1 MIQITRAQ
9 LSPREQDAKSSD
21 ANNPSKPRK
30 PTINLENKVL
40 SKDESVPHLPDAE
53 SSSGGSTTDK
63 VNGFTTSG
71 ATTSSG
77 SASGATTGGITGA
90 TAGTISANGTKNDSG
105 AQSPATPTNTG
116 QTATTFA
123 GVELVKVQLRRS
135 ASNLDSTKKDFR
147 RRGRRIVFCCLQEDD
162 PEEIM
167 RLREERARR
176 KSEKMKKKQAEGES
190 SKGTM
195 NYSEG
200 DSAPILQ
207 GNNNSENMM
216 LQSQQSIT
224 IARMASRSKSSDML
238 QSQGSGEKKSLMSDL
253 SGRDRGQTDLSGLY
267 LDDLEFNLSGAKD
280 VDVAGSPTSSYAV
293 PQELRI
299 TNNTSTPS
307 AIGGSQTPFAR
318 NKSPGHLVL
327 TKMTSK

>member
-1 MIQITRAQ
+1 MI
-9 LSPREQDAKSSD
+9 
-21 ANNPSKPRK
+21 
-30 PTINLENKVL
+30 KVL

-77 SASGATTGGITGA
+77 SASGATTGGTGA
-90 TAGTISANGTKNDSG
+90 TAGISANGKNDSG

-162 PEEIM
+162 PEEII

-195 NYSEG
+195 NSEG
-200 DSAPILQ
+200 DSAPNQILQ
-207 GNNNSENMM
+207 GNSDNMM

-267 LDDLEFNLSGAKD
+267 LDDLEFNLSGTNTGQH
-280 VDVAGSPTSSYAV
+280 VDVAGSPASSYAV